1 MKKELKIGIFFAGVL
16 FILAAF
22 ILVVGDFGSLFKK
35 PGYPLYVDFKSAAG
49 LEKGTE
55 VRMAG
60 VKIGYVQDIR
70 LRGIKAEAL
79 LSIEPDVRVP
89 EKSRA
94 TMASLGLLGE
104 KYIELIP
111 GEEKQYCDPEDRI
124 QGSDAVGFD
133 QLGETLLAIGE
144 EIKSMSAAVKDM
156 IGEEGSPGNISEI
169 LQNLSDLTGEMSS
182 FFDKNKMEL
191 SSGIQASS
199 RSFEKLDQSVE
210 EVSRDVR
217 DFIGRL
223 NSLVEDNRENVQ
235 INLESIR
242 EVAENTSESLK
253 LLNEAIEK
261 ITKGEG
267 TLGQLI
273 QKPDLYQQAE
283 ETVGD
288 IKKMIK
294 PVSSWQTN
302 VRLRFDYYGE
312 SDLVKSYLTFS
323 LKPTSRRYLFSQIVH
338 DPWADRFL
346 YSVQGGLRIKDFS
359 PRAGIM
365 ESKIGIGIDYYLLK
379 DQIKISMESYDFNRD
394 PRPLF
399 RLWVSYSPTKYVYFL
414 SGIDDF
420 TLADKREFF
429 FGLGF
434 GL

>member
-1 MKKELKIGIFFAGVL
+1 MKKELKIGIFFTGVL
-16 FILAAF
+16 LILAAF

-35 PGYPLYVDFKSAAG
+35 SGYPLYVDFKSAAG

-70 LRGIKAEAL
+70 LRGIQAEVI
-79 LSIEPDVRVP
+79 LSIGPDVRIP

-111 GEEKQYCDPEDRI
+111 GDEKQYCDPGDRI
-124 QGSDAVGFD
+124 EGSDAVGFD
-133 QLGETLLAIGE
+133 QLGEMLLSIGE
-144 EIKSMSAAVKDM
+144 EIKSMSASVKRM
-156 IGEEGSPGNISEI
+156 IGDEGSSGNINET
-169 LQNLSDLTGEMSS
+169 LHNLAVLTEDMKL
-182 FFDKNKMEL
+182 FFDNNRLEL
-191 SSGIQASS
+191 SGAIQTFS
-199 RSFEKLDQSVE
+199 RSFEEFDQSVD
-210 EVSRDVR
+210 EVEKEING
-217 DFIGRL
+217 FIRTL
-223 NSLVEDNRENVQ
+223 NAVVEDNRDNIQ
-235 INLESIR
+235 INLENIR
-242 EVAENTSESLK
+242 DVVGKTEESLR

-323 LKPTSRRYLFSQIVH
+323 LKPASKRYLLSQIVH
-338 DPWADRFL
+338 DPWADKFL

-365 ESKIGIGIDYYLLK
+365 ESKIGVGIDYYLLK

-420 TLADKREFF
+420 TLADRREFF

>member
-1 MKKELKIGIFFAGVL
+1 MNKELKIGIFFAGVL
-16 FILAAF
+16 LILAAF
-22 ILVVGDFGSLFKK
+22 ILVVGDLSALFQ
-35 PGYPLYVDFKSAAG
+35 PSGYPIYADFKSAAG

-70 LRGIKAEAL
+70 LKGVQAEVV
-79 LSIEPDVRVP
+79 LSIESSVQVP
-89 EKSRA
+89 VDSRA

-104 KYIELIP
+104 KYIEIIP
-111 GEEKQYCDPEDRI
+111 GEKKQYCDPGDRI
-124 QGSDAVGFD
+124 EGLEAVGFD
-133 QLGETLLAIGE
+133 HLGEMLVSIGE

-156 IGEEGSPGNISEI
+156 IGEEGAQGNINEI
-169 LQNLSDLTGEMSS
+169 IQNLANLTEDMRL
-182 FFDKNKMEL
+182 FFDKNKMDL

-199 RSFEKLDQSVE
+199 RSFERLGQSVE
-210 EVSRDVR
+210 EVSREAK

-223 NSLVEDNRENVQ
+223 NSLIEDNRDTIQ

-242 EVAENTSESLK
+242 DVVEKTEESLK
-253 LLNEAIEK
+253 LLNDAIEK
-261 ITKGEG
+261 ITKGDG
-267 TLGQLI
+267 TLGKLI
-273 QKPDLYQQAE
+273 QESDLYLQAE

-294 PVSSWQTN
+294 PVSSWQAN

-323 LKPTSRRYLFSQIVH
+323 LKPASERYLFTQIIH
-338 DPWADRFL
+338 DPWDDKFL
-346 YSVQGGLRIKDFS
+346 YSIQGGLRVKDFS

-365 ESKIGIGIDYYLLK
+365 ESKIGVGIDYYLLR

-414 SGIDDF
+414 TGIDDF
-420 TLADKREFF
+420 TLADRREFF

>member
-1 MKKELKIGIFFAGVL
+1 MKKEIKIGIFFAGVL
-16 FILAAF
+16 IILAAF
-22 ILVVGDFGSLFKK
+22 ILVVGDFGALFKK
-35 PGYPLYVDFKSAAG
+35 PGYPLYADFKSAAG

-60 VKIGYVQDIR
+60 VKIGFVQDIR
-70 LRGIKAEAL
+70 LRGIQAEVI
-79 LSIEPDVRVP
+79 LSIEPSIQVP
-89 EKSRA
+89 VNSRA

-104 KYIELIP
+104 KYIEIIP
-111 GEEKQYCDPEDRI
+111 GEKKQYCDPGDRI
-124 QGSDAVGFD
+124 EGSVSVGFD
-133 QLGETLLAIGE
+133 QLGEMLLSIGE
-144 EIKSMSAAVKDM
+144 EIKSMSAAVKNM
-156 IGEEGSPGNISEI
+156 IGEEGSPGNINEI
-169 LQNLSDLTGEMSS
+169 LQNLAGLTEEMRL

-199 RSFEKLDQSVE
+199 RSFERLDQSVE
-210 EVSRDVR
+210 EVSREVKE
-217 DFIGRL
+217 FIGRL
-223 NSLVEDNRENVQ
+223 TSLVEDNRDNVQ

-242 EVAENTSESLK
+242 DVVEKTEESLK

-323 LKPTSRRYLFSQIVH
+323 LRPASEKYLFSQIVH
-338 DPWADRFL
+338 DPWADKFL
-346 YSVQGGLRIKDFS
+346 YSIQGGLRVKDFS

-365 ESKIGIGIDYYLLK
+365 ESKIGVGIDYYLLR

-414 SGIDDF
+414 TGVDDF
-420 TLADKREFF
+420 TLADRREFF

>member
-1 MKKELKIGIFFAGVL
+1 MKKEIKIGIFFAGVL
-16 FILAAF
+16 MILAAF
-22 ILVVGDFGSLFKK
+22 ILVVGDFGALFKK
-35 PGYPLYVDFKSAAG
+35 PGYPLYADFKSAAG

-60 VKIGYVQDIR
+60 VKIGFVQDIR
-70 LRGIKAEAL
+70 LSGIQAEVI
-79 LSIEPDVRVP
+79 LSIEPSVQVP
-89 EKSRA
+89 VNSRA

-104 KYIELIP
+104 KYIEIIP
-111 GEEKQYCDPEDRI
+111 GEKKQYCDPGDRI
-124 QGSDAVGFD
+124 EGSVSVGFD
-133 QLGETLLAIGE
+133 QLGEMLLSIGE

-156 IGEEGSPGNISEI
+156 IGEEGSPGNINEI
-169 LQNLSDLTGEMSS
+169 LQNLAGLTEEMRL

-199 RSFEKLDQSVE
+199 RSFERLDQSVE
-210 EVSRDVR
+210 EVSREVKE
-217 DFIGRL
+217 FIGRL
-223 NSLVEDNRENVQ
+223 TSLVEDNRDNVQ
-235 INLESIR
+235 TNLESIR
-242 EVAENTSESLK
+242 DVVEKTEESLK

-323 LKPTSRRYLFSQIVH
+323 LRPASEKYLFSQIVH
-338 DPWADRFL
+338 DPWADKFL
-346 YSVQGGLRIKDFS
+346 YSIQGGLRVKDFS

-365 ESKIGIGIDYYLLK
+365 ESKIGVGIDYYLLR

-414 SGIDDF
+414 TGVDDF
-420 TLADKREFF
+420 TLSDRREFF